1 MLLATLLALA
11 APAAPAATRDD
22 EVVVTAKKRKCEPAV
37 ADRIVKDK
45 EFRARAAEWAG
56 GTPVR
61 VVLERG
67 ASYKC
72 LARIVFKLNEYGVT
86 RVLFDPPSAQ
96 PPPQPLSSPPPR
108 R

>member
-1 MLLATLLALA
+1 MIALA
-11 APAAPAATRDD
+11 PLLLQAAEPG
-22 EVVVTAKKRKCEPAV
+22 EVVVTARKRKCEIAI

-61 VVLERG
+61 VVIANG

-72 LARIVFKLNEYGVT
+72 LAKIVFKLNDYGVR
-86 RVLFDPPSAQ
+86 RVTFDPPPDASD
-96 PPPQPLSSPPPR
+96 R